1 MGYLGIHALNPLLK
15 AILTNWP
22 IFFLNLS
29 CMAYFWVVL
38 PPMKRNRVLL
48 VLVLYFGFLPGVN
61 SFSQGSEVIDQVK
74 ESIKSGS
81 AKELSKYLDQTV
93 GITIEAKVEN
103 YSKAQAEFVLRDFFK
118 AHPPS
123 EFNILHQGS
132 SKGGQPF
139 AIGEY
144 KSGSDMYRVWMKIK
158 TVGKEQL
165 IQEISFVKE

>member
-1 MGYLGIHALNPLLK
+1 
-15 AILTNWP
+15 
-22 IFFLNLS
+22 
-29 CMAYFWVVL
+29 MAYFWVVL
-38 PPMKRNRVLL
+38 PPMNRNRILLLL
-48 VLVLYFGFLPGVN
+48 VLVIGLLPAIQ
-61 SFSQGSEVIDQVK
+61 SLAQGSPVIDQVR

-81 AKELSKYLDQTV
+81 AKELSKYLDQSV
-93 GITIEAKVEN
+93 GVTIEAKVEN

-118 AHPPS
+118 AHPPN

-144 KSGSDMYRVWMKIK
+144 KSGSNKYRVWMKIK

-165 IQEISFVKE
+165 IQEISFVTE

>member
-1 MGYLGIHALNPLLK
+1 
-15 AILTNWP
+15 
-22 IFFLNLS
+22 
-29 CMAYFWVVL
+29 MAYFWVVL
-38 PPMKRNRVLL
+38 PPMNRNRILLLL
-48 VLVLYFGFLPGVN
+48 VLFIGFNPAIETIA
-61 SFSQGSEVIDQVK
+61 QGSSVIDQVK

-81 AKELSKYLDQTV
+81 AKELSKYLDQSV
-93 GITIEAKVEN
+93 GVTIEAKVEN

-118 AHPPS
+118 AHPPN

-144 KSGSDMYRVWMKIK
+144 KSGNLKYRVWMKIK

-165 IQEISFVKE
+165 IQEISFVTE

>member
-1 MGYLGIHALNPLLK
+1 
-15 AILTNWP
+15 
-22 IFFLNLS
+22 
-29 CMAYFWVVL
+29 MAYFWVVL
-38 PPMKRNRVLL
+38 PPMNRNRILLLL
-48 VLVLYFGFLPGVN
+48 VLCVGLTGIK

-81 AKELSKYLDQTV
+81 AKELSKYLNQTIDV
-93 GITIEAKVEN
+93 TIEAKVEN

-123 EFNILHQGS
+123 EFNVIHQGS

-139 AIGEY
+139 AIGQY
-144 KSGSDMYRVWMKIK
+144 KSGSDTYRVWMKIK

>member
-1 MGYLGIHALNPLLK
+1 
-15 AILTNWP
+15 
-22 IFFLNLS
+22 
-29 CMAYFWVVL
+29 MAYFWVVL
-38 PPMKRNRVLL
+38 PPMNRNRILLLL
-48 VLVLYFGFLPGVN
+48 VLCIGLLPAFNAVA
-61 SFSQGSEVIDQVK
+61 QGSEVIDQVR

-81 AKELSKYLDQTV
+81 AKELSKYLDQSV
-93 GITIEAKVEN
+93 GVTIEAKVEN

-118 AHPPS
+118 AHPPN

-144 KSGSDMYRVWMKIK
+144 KSGSATYRVWMKIK

-165 IQEISFVKE
+165 IQEISFVTE

>member
-1 MGYLGIHALNPLLK
+1 MNRNRFLL
-15 AILTNWP
+15 LLV
-22 IFFLNLS
+22 FV
-29 CMAYFWVVL
+29 VVL
-38 PPMKRNRVLL
+38 
-48 VLVLYFGFLPGVN
+48 LPAFN
-61 SFSQGSEVIDQVK
+61 SLAQGSAVIDQVR

-81 AKELSKYLDQTV
+81 AKELAKYLDQTV
-93 GITIEAKVEN
+93 GVTIEAKVDN

-118 AHPPS
+118 AHPPN

-144 KSGSDMYRVWMKIK
+144 KSGNEKYRVWMKIK

-165 IQEISFVKE
+165 IQEISFVTE

>member
-1 MGYLGIHALNPLLK
+1 
-15 AILTNWP
+15 
-22 IFFLNLS
+22 
-29 CMAYFWVVL
+29 MAYFWVVL
-38 PPMKRNRVLL
+38 PPMNRSRVLL
-48 VLVLYFGFLPGVN
+48 LSVFVFGLGLLTAFN
-61 SFSQGSEVIDQVK
+61 SLAQGSSVIDEVR

-93 GITIEAKVEN
+93 GVTIEAKVDN

-118 AHPPS
+118 AHPPN

-144 KSGSDMYRVWMKIK
+144 KSGAEKYRVWMKIK

-165 IQEISFVKE
+165 IQEISFVTE

>member
-1 MGYLGIHALNPLLK
+1 
-15 AILTNWP
+15 
-22 IFFLNLS
+22 
-29 CMAYFWVVL
+29 MAYFWVVL
-38 PPMKRNRVLL
+38 PPMIRNRILLLL
-48 VLVLYFGFLPGVN
+48 VLCFGLLPA
-61 SFSQGSEVIDQVK
+61 FAQGSDVIDQVK

-81 AKELSKYLDQTV
+81 AKELAKYLDQSV
-93 GITIEAKVEN
+93 GVTIEAKVEN

-118 AHPPS
+118 AHPPN

-144 KSGSDMYRVWMKIK
+144 KSGSSKYRVWMKIK

-165 IQEISFVKE
+165 IQEISFVTE